1 MKGCKAWAKRH
12 TLVIMKNNTTTL
24 HDRSHSNDQ
33 AVQDNVF
40 PAGLVVWKVGLD
52 IELRAVA
59 VAMQYGRGAIG
70 LAAKWTREQLIQW
83 VKQKSARGEA
93 VYTVYE
99 SCGFG
104 YTLHEQLCAAGAHS
118 LVTTPMRL
126 NLERRRKNDRMDAR
140 ELCVRLS
147 RYLDGQLEEMRP
159 IRIPSRAEQ
168 QRREL
173 GRQREFWK
181 REVRRLE
188 NHGRALRIEHEHET
202 LEAGWAGPRKWKRLA
217 PQCSEF
223 VREQL
228 TPVMEQIRA
237 AKAQLERLSQQIQA
251 LVQKEQIPTGLGAL
265 TVSLIDGEVCEWKRF
280 LSRKAVSSYTG
291 CCPSEHSSG
300 PVQRFGAIDRHGN
313 KHLRV
318 LLVEAVW
325 RLLKW
330 QPRWHA
336 RQKYLMKLRHGAR
349 KKIAVALARQ
359 LAIDLW
365 RWRTGRT
372 SAAEL
377 GWTLPAASVH
387 QPKQVL
393 EFTNVN
399 LPRQTV
405 PQGGTLLDAAADPTG
420 SSLRMG
426 AFHPKALPQVQARH
440 RGRPNAL
447 RAARIGAGD
456 RETRSLQ
463 REAASCGAHSPL
475 GKSKERK
482 MKT

>member
-1 MKGCKAWAKRH
+1 
-12 TLVIMKNNTTTL
+12 VIMKNDATTL
-24 HDRSHSNDQ
+24 HGGTVEGIRLDGG
-33 AVQDNVF
+33 DNSE
-40 PAGLVVWKVGLD
+40 AMQWKLGLD

-59 VAMQYGRGAIG
+59 VAMQCGRGVIG
-70 LAAKWTREQLIQW
+70 PAAKWTRQQLIAW
-83 VKQKSARGEA
+83 VKQKRVRGEA

-104 YTLHEQLCAAGAHS
+104 YTLHEQLCAAGARS

-126 NLERRRKNDRMDAR
+126 NLERQRKNDQMDAR

-147 RYLDGQLEEMRP
+147 RYLDGQKEELRP

-202 LEAGWAGPRKWKRLA
+202 LEAGWAGPRKWKGLA
-217 PQCSEF
+217 PQCSDF

-228 TPVMEQIRA
+228 QPVVAQIRS
-237 AKAQLERLSQQIQA
+237 AKAQLDRLSEQIEA
-251 LVQKEQIPTGLGAL
+251 LVPKEQIPTGLGAL
-265 TVSLIDGEVCEWKRF
+265 TVSLMDAEVCDWGRF
-280 LSRKAVSSYTG
+280 TQRKAVASYTG

-300 PVQRFGAIDRHGN
+300 PIQRFGAIDRHGN

-330 QPRWHA
+330 QPGWHA
-336 RQKYLMKLRHGAR
+336 RQKYLLKLRHGAK

-365 RWRTGRT
+365 RWRTGRA

-377 GWTLPAASVH
+377 GWTLPAAAVH
-387 QPKQVL
+387 QPRQLL
-393 EFTNVN
+393 EFTKLN

-405 PQGGTLLDAAADPTG
+405 PQGGTLLDAAADLKR

-426 AFHPKALPQVQARH
+426 AFHPKPLPQVQARH
-440 RGRPNAL
+440 RGRRSLLAT
-447 RAARIGAGD
+447 ARIGAG
-456 RETRSLQ
+456 EGENPPHFNGKLP
-463 REAASCGAHSPL
+463 AAQQSEPWKQA
-475 GKSKERK
+475 RK
-482 MKT
+482 RKK